1 MVGILHVWSDRT
13 MATSITENLR
23 SYTRLQP
30 DFLRGAALMACLLSL
45 SGCALKPFARID
57 GSGGSVAL
65 REHADVT
72 IVAVGDRWFLDGL
85 TTWDVPP
92 GTHEITFVSA
102 FRPELR
108 VPPTLQ
114 ASNANPGA
122 PITGI
127 QANHRVRFSAL
138 RSLLVPCATP
148 RCERF
153 ARLDGRG
160 DGDPRDTDWR
170 VCCARDR

>member
-1 MVGILHVWSDRT
+1 

-114 ASNANPGA
+114 ASNANPGPQLLDYRQTIEFDFQPCVHYLFHA
-122 PITGI
+122 LHPDV
-127 QANHRVRFSAL
+127 NDLRVWTVGVTATRAI
-138 RSLLVPCATP
+138 RIGGCAVP
-148 RCERF
+148 E
-153 ARLDGRG
+153 
-160 DGDPRDTDWR
+160 TDDDI
-170 VCCARDR
+170 AY